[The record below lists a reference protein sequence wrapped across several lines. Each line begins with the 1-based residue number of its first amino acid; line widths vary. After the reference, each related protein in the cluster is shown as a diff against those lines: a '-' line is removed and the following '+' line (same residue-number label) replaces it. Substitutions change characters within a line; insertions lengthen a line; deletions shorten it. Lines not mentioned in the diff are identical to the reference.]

1 MSTTWR
7 VGGVAVLLASGSA
20 LAQLTPAKL
29 YFGVGRPIA
38 VNIEIPKV
46 DSGEPVSGDAEIA
59 LFEPGALE
67 PRFRTPVAA
76 GLADLASLFPNL
88 WNPGANKPGTP
99 GESGGNSPTKALPRL
114 YYAQLEVGGKGVG
127 APVVLQPMLNP
138 GTFMLYGF
146 DAQKPYFV
154 DPKTQKESFEP
165 RRGEIIHT
173 PDAPVYSG
181 IVAYVDQRAVFE
193 TSMGEIEFRLRPDA
207 APNTVRSFL
216 GLVQGGFYDEIV
228 FHRVVA
234 RSPAGLPFVIQVG
247 DPTGTGSG
255 GPGWSSDF
263 ELSSLPHDFG
273 VLSMAR
279 DAEPNTNGSQVFVCL
294 SREGTARL
302 DGKYVSFGEA
312 VRGAEVIL
320 AIGAVPVNGDRP
332 VNPPVLK
339 HVRLVES
346 PPFGTG
352 PGPVKRPADADL
364 PKGR

>member
-1 MSTTWR
+1 
-7 VGGVAVLLASGSA
+7 
-20 LAQLTPAKL
+20 
-29 YFGVGRPIA
+29 
-38 VNIEIPKV
+38 
-46 DSGEPVSGDAEIA
+46 
-59 LFEPGALE
+59 
-67 PRFRTPVAA
+67 
-76 GLADLASLFPNL
+76 
-88 WNPGANKPGTP
+88 
-99 GESGGNSPTKALPRL
+99 
-114 YYAQLEVGGKGVG
+114 
-127 APVVLQPMLNP
+127 
-138 GTFMLYGF
+138 MLYSF

-165 RRGEIIHT
+165 RQGVIIHT

-181 IVAYVDQRAVFE
+181 IAAYVDQHVVFE
-193 TSMGEIEFRLRPDA
+193 TSMGDIEFRLRPDA

-216 GLVQGGFYDEIV
+216 GLVQGGFYDDII

-279 DAEPNTNGSQVFVCL
+279 DEEPNTNGSQVFVCL

-312 VRGAEVIL
+312 VRGADVIL

-332 VNPPVLK
+332 LDPPVLK
-339 HVRLVES
+339 HVKLVEA

-352 PGPVKRPADADL
+352 PQPVKRPADADL
-364 PKGR
+364 PTGR